1 MAEDVV
7 DTLLPQIQK
16 DFERRVSNDRNIQRF
31 LKIVRE
37 GNATKQQ
44 LRDSAG
50 NYASEIGKHL
60 AISFQKYMKPD
71 NMPDGKFYWN
81 IVERIIDPMVREAF
95 GNVINVSI
103 QCQKIIDKANGISF
117 KTVKPEYPAERIKN
131 ICDAICDETAD
142 YETVMRRMESPVA
155 NVVRSFNDDFI
166 EDNANLRDEHGFL
179 SYIERIAEPGC
190 CKWCTQMAGKWRY
203 GEEPDDVYMRHDN
216 CECTV
221 TFYTEKRGYSQ
232 NVHSRVKQTF
242 EPRTQL
248 TRLTEADAVA
258 IDEMIQSKKRKA

>member
-31 LKIVRE
+31 LKAVRE
-37 GNATKQQ
+37 GRQTKEQMK
-44 LRDSAG
+44 DSAG
-50 NYASEIGKHL
+50 TYASTLGKHL
-60 AISFQKYMKPD
+60 AMSFQKYLKPE

-81 IVERIIDPMVREAF
+81 IVSRIVEPMVKDTF
-95 GNVINVSI
+95 GNVISVSA
-103 QCQKIIDKANGISF
+103 QCQKIIDKENGVGIG
-117 KTVKPEYPAERIKN
+117 TVKPQYPAERIKK
-131 ICDAICDETAD
+131 ICDGICDETAD
-142 YETVMRRMESPVA
+142 YETIMRRMESPVVNA
-155 NVVRSFNDDFI
+155 VRSFNDDFI
-166 EDNANLRDEHGFL
+166 EANASLRDERGFL

-190 CKWCTQMAGKWRY
+190 CKWCTEMAGKWRY
-203 GEEPDDVYMRHDN
+203 GTEPSDVYMRHDN

-258 IDEMIQSKKRKA
+258 IDEMIQTKKRKA